1 MLPLS
6 GWYQNG
12 LRTIL
17 RRSGDR
23 KASLEEVRS
32 RKVTKAAVLADYG
45 PTAAVEVTYTE
56 FPLRSQSDTI
66 WHMDINL

>member
-1 MLPLS
+1 M
-6 GWYQNG
+6 
-12 LRTIL
+12 

-23 KASLEEVRS
+23 KASLEEVGS
-32 RKVTKAAVLADYG
+32 RKVTKAVVLADYG
-45 PTAAVEVTYTE
+45 PAVDAKVTYTE

>member
-23 KASLEEVRS
+23 KASLEEVGN
-32 RKVTKAAVLADYG
+32 RKVTKAVVLADYG
-45 PTAAVEVTYTE
+45 PAV
-56 FPLRSQSDTI
+56 DA
-66 WHMDINL
+66 